1 MSYLIEAFQELDLL
15 DDKENKKK
23 NKFNLGDKDDAKKA
37 KERMEDIDDVSD
49 IEMVVDIDAEDE
61 EDLRDTYVGSLLL
74 YCPTCHTIH
83 YKDEDEVEQSED
95 EPTLFNVGEPCPHC
109 QQKDGFEIKGKVAP
123 YGGETDTEEDDLD
136 DLTDWLDDDESDDDS
151 KDEPDED
158 DKKVDEGL
166 SKKAKARKILKESF
180 QMKNAKEDIP
190 TNLKE
195 EYGLDG
201 AVGKAVRKS
210 FNVTP
215 KDESCDGS
223 KKEDDLKERNLTRA
237 ERHNRDID
245 EGCSK
250 KLKEEVQDEAYEI
263 ADYVY
268 DVFQD
273 RANDEPYTMYRDEFE
288 EQFALACRELY
299 GIDNVWEI
307 VDEQGKVEIN
317 GKTFDIDE
325 LLNGDIRGILGYK
338 GITTDF
344 SNGDL
349 TTKEIEENLKE
360 SKSLRETG
368 EWEDDEQGINWK
380 KYLANLIRKYTGN
393 KVSYKDMDGFDKYQG
408 PEYNDGNFEY
418 FTDGE
423 NQDYLLV
430 HDIDTTAKAPCW
442 YRVGSKEDFKALMSG
457 NLEPLEEN
465 LKESKQLK
473 EGFYDVLD
481 GLIDRAKLWVDDGYE
496 PNDAVNGAIDDG
508 LIYTSDIVDL
518 GVHYGVIDDQQVVAD
533 MYDDLFQDMIQ
544 DVEDYYNEK
553 EPSYE
558 DKLED
563 LGLPTEE
570 TVTYE
575 ELNYDPETDDLNDV
589 VTDYLSDSYG
599 YLVNGLDI
607 EDKDGTVTITNI
619 EWDLDESLKKNGK
632 QINESKKQ
640 VKTLTESKKKLI
652 KERFIRRVTKAI
664 NESKDKLNE
673 SIKVSANTII
683 TTSSQPEY
691 EEVLGVLESSRF
703 VDDFEGWE
711 YDGFEV
717 YGADPTVIRDLLVK
731 NGVGVNK
738 NESIKI
744 AKARPIDE
752 KLIEISKRIKESLSL
767 EDKSKLVEELKSY
780 GFENP
785 NFTKQLKEAKGD
797 IQKSPYKDIIGK
809 YFDYS
814 VNFDFL
820 DIVAEILN
828 RIDFEDL
835 KTRDYENAIYDVV
848 TEEVDSAL
856 TYIADQWEV
865 LEEYVSSPADLT
877 NETWDEVLF
886 DFGNDIGHICE
897 LILKGDN
904 GEQDNTNES
913 LTEAPIYGLEP
924 QYDSRKSFYGKAQ
937 VNTGD
942 NNDKNQLFSYD
953 TLVGEIKD
961 GKPVIY
967 GTYSQTTL
975 RHIKDWLKQ
984 NGFKADNA
992 KQILADYGV
1001 KKESCKTE
1009 GCDDK
1014 TPKKKSK
1021 FLEAHYNQETGEVEA
1036 DLFYGVPEVEF
1047 IWHGEWADPEVAYK
1061 GKLYSYTDLEDT
1073 LYDDFKD
1080 RVQSGDITIS
1090 TDGYE
1095 DLPRGTKE
1103 QQAEEDAFFNFVKGN
1118 PDLVYEILSELEP
1131 TDTYDDVDESLFEN
1145 LVNKYCI
1152 SVYENVK
1159 DFKLS
1164 NCKSE
1169 KGNLILEGLLTY
1181 KNGKTKETKFLFEKS
1196 SQKEN
1201 KLQYKGINE
1210 TFAKNKKAFTL
1221 NCTVE
1226 NKKLLSESLN
1236 FDYKV
1241 KVDGNSRNIRGK
1253 VSNRRK

>member
-151 KDEPDED
+151 EDEPDED

-180 QMKNAKEDIP
+180 KMKNAKEDIP

-201 AVGKAVRKS
+201 TVGKAVRKS

-215 KDESCDGS
+215 KEESCDGS
-223 KKEDDLKERNLTRA
+223 KKEDNLKERNLTRA

-263 ADYVY
+263 AEYVY

-299 GIDNVWEI
+299 DIDNVWEI

-317 GKTFDIDE
+317 GKTFDLDE

-349 TTKEIEENLKE
+349 TTKEIEENLNEDSERDNLRANIKAQNHAKRQPSLKLVKKDPKKDKDCKGDKCKKEIKE
-360 SKSLRETG
+360 S
-368 EWEDDEQGINWK
+368 Q
-380 KYLANLIRKYTGN
+380 
-393 KVSYKDMDGFDKYQG
+393 
-408 PEYNDGNFEY
+408 
-418 FTDGE
+418 
-423 NQDYLLV
+423 
-430 HDIDTTAKAPCW
+430 
-442 YRVGSKEDFKALMSG
+442 
-457 NLEPLEEN
+457 
-465 LKESKQLK
+465 QLK

-518 GVHYGVIDDQQVVAD
+518 GVHYGVIDDQQVISD

-544 DVEDYYNEK
+544 SVEDYYNEK

-640 VKTLTESKKKLI
+640 VKALTESKKKLI

-664 NESKDKLNE
+664 SESKDKLNE

>member
-109 QQKDGFEIKGKVAP
+109 QQKDGFEVKGKVAP

-151 KDEPDED
+151 EDEPDED

-180 QMKNAKEDIP
+180 KMKNAKEDIP

-201 AVGKAVRKS
+201 TVGKAVRKS

-215 KDESCDGS
+215 KEESCDGS
-223 KKEDDLKERNLTRA
+223 KKEDNLKERNLTRA
-237 ERHNRDID
+237 ERHNRNMD
-245 EGCSK
+245 EGCGKSVKEDLSYGELADFQNAWEEYK
-250 KLKEEVQDEAYEI
+250 KKVG
-263 ADYVY
+263 YVY
-268 DVFQD
+268 DGNAQTALEFIDDYVKAHPEYD
-273 RANDEPYTMYRDEFE
+273 NDETRDVLFGE
-288 EQFALACRELY
+288 
-299 GIDNVWEI
+299 VS
-307 VDEQGKVEIN
+307 V
-317 GKTFDIDE
+317 
-325 LLNGDIRGILGYK
+325 
-338 GITTDF
+338 
-344 SNGDL
+344 
-349 TTKEIEENLKE
+349 IEEPLKE
-360 SKSLRETG
+360 NKSLRETG

-430 HDIDTTAKAPCW
+430 HDINTTVNAPCW

-457 NLEPLEEN
+457 NLEPLKEN
-465 LKESKQLK
+465 LKESQQLK
-473 EGFYDVLD
+473 EGFYDVLNS
-481 GLIDRAKLWVDDGYE
+481 LIDRAKSWVDDGYE
-496 PNDAVNGAIDDG
+496 PSDAVNGAIDDG

-640 VKTLTESKKKLI
+640 VKALTESKKKLI

-664 NESKDKLNE
+664 SESKDKLNE

-1061 GKLYSYTDLEDT
+1061 GKLYSYIDLEDT